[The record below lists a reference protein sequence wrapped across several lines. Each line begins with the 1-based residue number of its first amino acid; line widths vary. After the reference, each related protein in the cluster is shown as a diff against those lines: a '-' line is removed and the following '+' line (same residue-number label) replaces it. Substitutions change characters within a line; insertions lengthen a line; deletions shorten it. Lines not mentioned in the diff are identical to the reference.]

1 MGKSESVSGR
11 RLNTSDFKMIIAD
24 DDTEKLRGYQ
34 ENKCRKIFLALFANC
49 EYKTAMNLKPQDIY
63 ILLKLV
69 ALGESQWSYASVA
82 GELFMS
88 ASEIHAGIKRA
99 VAARLM
105 HSQGG
110 QPLKKS
116 LEEFLIHGV
125 KYAFPPDH
133 GGLTRGVATGY
144 AVPPLKDIIAQPNEP
159 PPVWP
164 DPEGDTR
171 GYEFSPLYKT
181 VPKAA
186 LKDNRLYEL
195 LAIVD
200 AIRDGRARER
210 EIAIKEL
217 KARLGS
223 G

>member
-1 MGKSESVSGR
+1 
-11 RLNTSDFKMIIAD
+11 
-24 DDTEKLRGYQ
+24 
-34 ENKCRKIFLALFANC
+34 
-49 EYKTAMNLKPQDIY
+49 
-63 ILLKLV
+63 
-69 ALGESQWSYASVA
+69 
-82 GELFMS
+82 
-88 ASEIHAGIKRA
+88 
-99 VAARLM
+99 M

-144 AVPPLKDIIAQPNEP
+144 AAPPLKGMISQPNET

-186 LKDNRLYEL
+186 LKDKMLYEL
-195 LAIVD
+195 LTIVD

-210 EIAIKEL
+210 EIAIEEL

>member
-1 MGKSESVSGR
+1 VEEHAVSERRPPEAMMKFVKPVLFDQPR
-11 RLNTSDFKMIIAD
+11 RLS
-24 DDTEKLRGYQ
+24 RVRVYGG
-34 ENKCRKIFLALFANC
+34 LA
-49 EYKTAMNLKPQDIY
+49 
-63 ILLKLV
+63 
-69 ALGESQWSYASVA
+69 S
-82 GELFMS
+82 
-88 ASEIHAGIKRA
+88 
-99 VAARLM
+99 
-105 HSQGG
+105 
-110 QPLKKS
+110 
-116 LEEFLIHGV
+116 
-125 KYAFPPDH
+125 FPPDH
-133 GGLTRGVATGY
+133 GGLTRGVPTGY
-144 AVPPLKDIIAQPNEP
+144 AAPPLKDIIAQPNEP

>member
-1 MGKSESVSGR
+1 
-11 RLNTSDFKMIIAD
+11 
-24 DDTEKLRGYQ
+24 
-34 ENKCRKIFLALFANC
+34 
-49 EYKTAMNLKPQDIY
+49 MNLKPQDIF
-63 ILLKLV
+63 ILLKLI
-69 ALGESQWSYASVA
+69 ALGEGQWSYASLA
-82 GELFMS
+82 GNLFMS
-88 ASEIHAGIKRA
+88 TSEVHAGIKRA

-105 HSQGG
+105 DSQRGRL
-110 QPLKKS
+110 LKKS

-133 GGLTRGVATGY
+133 GGLTRGIPTGY
-144 AVPPLKDIIAQPNEP
+144 AAPPLKDMISQPNEA

-164 DPEGDTR
+164 DPDGDTR
-171 GYEFSPLYKT
+171 GYEFSPLYKS

-186 LKDNRLYEL
+186 SKDKKLYEL

-217 KARLGS
+217 KIRLGS
-223 G
+223 P

>member
-1 MGKSESVSGR
+1 
-11 RLNTSDFKMIIAD
+11 MI
-24 DDTEKLRGYQ
+24 
-34 ENKCRKIFLALFANC
+34 
-49 EYKTAMNLKPQDIY
+49 LKPQDIY

-69 ALGESQWSYASVA
+69 AMGESQWSYASVA
-82 GELFMS
+82 GDLFMS
-88 ASEIHAGIKRA
+88 ASEVHAGIKRA
-99 VAARLM
+99 MAARLM
-105 HSQGG
+105 SSDSVR
-110 QPLKKS
+110 PRKKF
-116 LEEFLIHGV
+116 LEEFLIHGI

-133 GGLTRGVATGY
+133 GGLTRGLPTGY
-144 AVPPLKDIIAQPNEP
+144 AAPPLKDIITQPNEP

-164 DPEGDTR
+164 DPEGNTR

-186 LKDNRLYEL
+186 LKDAKLYEL

-210 EIAIKEL
+210 EIAVKEL